1 MNSSVPD
8 YKSLYRLQDKAL
20 EALKGHLGPF
30 YLTGGT
36 ALGRFYL
43 NHRFSDDLDFFVNSD
58 PGFTQEVKRIY
69 KRLIGQ
75 LPVDTKSTVDTEE
88 FVRIWIGGE
97 VRMKLE
103 FVNDMGEHWGPVL
116 WSDEIPLDNP
126 GNILANKLGAM
137 LSRDEAKDVFDIVS
151 IASSFSFNWKT
162 VYDQATNKQLMNEE
176 DVLMR
181 LTTFPLEWLPE
192 QRWLKNPVNLP
203 AFKEK
208 LDRIADD
215 FLLAKDN
222 SLGDGKIP
230 IEKATPKTALKNLN

>member
-8 YKSLYRLQDKAL
+8 YKSLYRLQDQAL

-58 PGFTQEVKRIY
+58 PRFKQEVKRIY

-88 FVRIWIGGE
+88 FVRIWIGDE

-103 FVNDMGEHWGPVL
+103 FVNDTGEHWEPVL
-116 WSDEIPLDNP
+116 WSDDIPLDNP
-126 GNILANKLGAM
+126 GNILANKIGAM
-137 LSRDEAKDVFDIVS
+137 LSRDEAKDVFDIVC

-162 VYDQATNKQLMNEE
+162 VYTQATHKQLMNEP

-181 LTTFPLEWLPE
+181 LTSFPVEWLPE
-192 QRWLKNPVNLP
+192 QRWLKNPIDLP

-208 LDRIADD
+208 LNRIADD
-215 FLLAKDN
+215 FLLANDN
-222 SLGDGKIP
+222 SLGFGK
-230 IEKATPKTALKNLN
+230 TPLENAKPRQETKV

>member
-8 YKSLYRLQDKAL
+8 YKSLYRLQDKTL
-20 EALKGHLGPF
+20 QVLKGHLGSF

-58 PGFTQEVKRIY
+58 PEFTQEVKRIY
-69 KRLIGQ
+69 KRLIVH

-97 VRMKLE
+97 VRIKLE
-103 FVNDMGEHWGPVL
+103 FVNDTGRHLGPVL
-116 WSDEIPLDNP
+116 WSHEIPLDNP

-137 LSRDEAKDVFDIVS
+137 LSRDEAKDVFDIVLL
-151 IASSFSFNWKT
+151 AVNYSFNWKT
-162 VYDQATNKQLMNEE
+162 VYEHATNKQLMNEE
-176 DVLMR
+176 DVLKR
-181 LTTFPLEWLPE
+181 LTTFPADWLQE
-192 QRWLKNPVNLP
+192 QLWLKNPVDLP
-203 AFKEK
+203 KFKEK

-222 SLGDGKIP
+222 SLGADKTP
-230 IEKATPKTALKNLN
+230 IEKAKPKH